1 MRRIALL
8 ILILLTFPANA
19 PADPPAVTPVPAP
32 EPEKWVKIDAPAG
45 RLFVLSAEPASK
57 WRIVS
62 RPANVADLRVFE
74 NGKYAALVG
83 QSGTTCQMTVTGPSG
98 DVAQIELAFGPQPP
112 GPGPGPPEPMDSLK
126 TRVKAAFDADPVQLD
141 KRRQQAKDLAALY
154 RQLAKVSSDATITT
168 AGDLVTT
175 AQKSAKEM
183 VDIVERDKSGAIV
196 KVTRVLVGIRDEV
209 VSKELGL
216 IFPED
221 GPLTE
226 SQRTSAADLFTRLAK
241 ILDEL

>member
-1 MRRIALL
+1 MMKRLAIPVILACLIIPTVAL
-8 ILILLTFPANA
+8 
-19 PADPPAVTPVPAP
+19 ADPPAVVPVPPP

-45 RLFVLSAEPASK
+45 KLFVLSAEPASK

-62 RPANVADLRVFE
+62 KANAADLRVFE
-74 NGKYAALVG
+74 NGKYAAVVG
-83 QSGTTCQMTVTGPSG
+83 QAGTTCQMTVTGPSG
-98 DVAQIELAFGPQPP
+98 DVAQIELAFGGQPP
-112 GPGPGPPEPMDSLK
+112 GPGPKPPDMDPLK
-126 TRVKAAFDADPVQLD
+126 DRVKAAFDADPVQLD

-154 RQLAKVSSDATITT
+154 RQLAKTAADATITS
-168 AGDLVTT
+168 AGDLIAT

-221 GPLTE
+221 APLTDT
-226 SQRTSAADLFTRLAK
+226 QRTSAADLFTRLAK